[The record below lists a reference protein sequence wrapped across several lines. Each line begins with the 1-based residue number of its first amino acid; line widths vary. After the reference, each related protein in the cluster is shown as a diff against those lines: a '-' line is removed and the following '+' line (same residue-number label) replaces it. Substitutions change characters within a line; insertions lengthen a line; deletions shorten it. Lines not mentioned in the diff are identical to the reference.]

1 VSIHLVKPIC
11 WDIFLMAKA
20 HEQDGFRFY
29 IRNPPREHG
38 PPHVHVQKAGG
49 EVAINLTPADGEP
62 LIREVYGMKAADVAR
77 AVRLVDA
84 NIDVLMDVWRRLHGD
99 AP

>member
-1 VSIHLVKPIC
+1 
-11 WDIFLMAKA
+11 
-20 HEQDGFRFY
+20 
-29 IRNPPREHG
+29 
-38 PPHVHVQKAGG
+38 
-49 EVAINLTPADGEP
+49 
-62 LIREVYGMKAADVAR
+62 MKAADVAR